1 MKLPGHG
8 DATEF
13 RVRVAAGSERIAA
26 TANPGRM
33 RVAVFW
39 RSGAIN
45 YLAGVLGIE
54 GPMPFPVAY
63 VRISRVVVTRDRR
76 RKVVSV
82 NEQSTRGAE
91 DVAPVN
97 GGAAAPC
104 QHNTKSTARRRIHP

>member
-1 MKLPGHG
+1 
-8 DATEF
+8 
-13 RVRVAAGSERIAA
+13 
-26 TANPGRM
+26 M
-33 RVAVFW
+33 R

-54 GPMPFPVAY
+54 GPMAFPVAY

-76 RKVVSV
+76 RKVVVSV

-91 DVAPVN
+91 EVASVN

-104 QHNTKSTARRRIHP
+104 QHDTKSTARRRIHP